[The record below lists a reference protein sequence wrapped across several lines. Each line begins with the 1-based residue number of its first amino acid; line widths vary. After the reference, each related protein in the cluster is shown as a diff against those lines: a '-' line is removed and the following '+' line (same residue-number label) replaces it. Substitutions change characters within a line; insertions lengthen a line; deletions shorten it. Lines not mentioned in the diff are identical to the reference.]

1 MSILDFFPLLFLI
14 GVIYF
19 FWKQNQ
25 STRAINNGGN
35 PALVKCKDCGQAVSK
50 NAKACPHC
58 GATRKKTSWV
68 AWCVA
73 AFMLLVMFN
82 IISGVSHTTPT
93 PAIPTGA
100 PIPTVYNPVAKW
112 GAEKVAAANKVMDM
126 VKHDCNVFEDNG
138 DLVVEM
144 RNYMDDRNALLKYVR
159 AIADTDVILHG
170 AARNIYYY
178 DPAGKKIAKAD
189 TTYGVRLEN

>member
-1 MSILDFFPLLFLI
+1 MALINCKECGKSI
-14 GVIYF
+14 
-19 FWKQNQ
+19 
-25 STRAINNGGN
+25 S
-35 PALVKCKDCGQAVSK
+35 SE
-50 NAKACPHC
+50 AKACPQC
-58 GATRKKTSWV
+58 GANRAECGGCGAS
-68 AWCVA
+68 
-73 AFMLLVMFN
+73 L
-82 IISGVSHTTPT
+82 T
-93 PAIPTGA
+93 PAQPKNNTMPTGDFSLKVIAGVAMKVIAGVVGFFVVMILIIYFGAQIYTSPTEQKKEA
-100 PIPTVYNPVAKW
+100 PTLVYNPVAKW